1 LDGKFA
7 SWFGLTPV
15 VDQAARNPNILNGGL
30 EKVNPLY
37 WAAILGIATFVD
49 IYQINKANSGNPE
62 YFAGNLNFD
71 PLGFYPKD
79 KAGQLRMQAAEIRH
93 GRLAMIAIA
102 AFVAQEYVQKTGVV
116 EHSSIFFKPLGF

>member
-1 LDGKFA
+1 MDGKLA
-7 SWFGLTPV
+7 SLFGLSPV
-15 VDQAARNPNILNGGL
+15 VDNAARNPNILNGGL
-30 EKVNPLY
+30 GKVNPLY
-37 WAAILGIATFVD
+37 WVAILGVATFVD
-49 IYQINKANSGNPE
+49 VYQINKANMGSAD

-71 PLGFYPKD
+71 PLNLYPKD

-116 EHSSIFFKPLGF
+116 EHSSVFFKPIGF